1 MNNIKIE
8 EIKIVIASNR
18 NETDIAFDEVIEW
31 VYEGELMDNYRVL
44 SYENPVEYELTE
56 KEF

>member
-18 NETDIAFDEVIEW
+18 NETDIAFDKVIEW

>member
-18 NETDIAFDEVIEW
+18 NETDIAFDKVIEW

-44 SYENPVEYELTE
+44 SYENPVEYEKTE

>member
-18 NETDIAFDEVIEW
+18 NETDIAFDKVIEW

-56 KEF
+56 KEL

>member
-18 NETDIAFDEVIEW
+18 NETDVAFDKVIEW
-31 VYEGELMDNYRVL
+31 VYEGELTDNYRVL

>member
-18 NETDIAFDEVIEW
+18 NETDIAFDKVIEW
-31 VYEGELMDNYRVL
+31 VYEG
-44 SYENPVEYELTE
+44 
-56 KEF
+56 

>member
-18 NETDIAFDEVIEW
+18 NRADIAFDKVIEW
-31 VYEGELMDNYRVL
+31 VYEVSLWITIGVI
-44 SYENPVEYELTE
+44 YENPVEYWS
-56 KEF
+56 

>member
-18 NETDIAFDEVIEW
+18 NETDIAFDKVIEW

-44 SYENPVEYELTE
+44 SYENPIEYELTE
-56 KEF
+56 KEL

>member
-18 NETDIAFDEVIEW
+18 NETDIAFDKVIEW

-56 KEF
+56 KDF